1 MISETSDWHVNCV
14 SFKQSDDSN
23 SNFVFCKSI
32 GSLLL
37 SLWKTL
43 ATRVLV
49 ARIDRV
55 LVGVVTS
62 GGTMSVALVVVA
74 AILLVF
80 TEVTARYI
88 SVRTKRTREKR
99 SELLND

>member
-1 MISETSDWHVNCV
+1 
-14 SFKQSDDSN
+14 
-23 SNFVFCKSI
+23 
-32 GSLLL
+32 
-37 SLWKTL
+37 
-43 ATRVLV
+43 V

-62 GGTMSVALVVVA
+62 GGTMSVALVVAA

-80 TEVTARYI
+80 TEVAVATR
-88 SVRTKRTREKR
+88 SVFCQNKTTQEKR

>member
-1 MISETSDWHVNCV
+1 M
-14 SFKQSDDSN
+14 
-23 SNFVFCKSI
+23 
-32 GSLLL
+32 
-37 SLWKTL
+37 
-43 ATRVLV
+43 

-80 TEVTARYI
+80 TEVAVATS
-88 SVRTKRTREKR
+88 SVFCQNKTTREKR
-99 SELLND
+99 SELLRRLKIHTHSYGTTREINDDVTCVELFDGRIYEKGLNNT